1 MHHTTTHAA
10 APRAAARRPA
20 QALVALALLAAL
32 ALGYRQACAP
42 AAPRQDIKGDGPG
55 LVASL
60 VPPLALFE
68 RFGHGY

>member
-1 MHHTTTHAA
+1 MHHTTTYAA

-20 QALVALALLAAL
+20 QALAAL

-42 AAPRQDIKGDGPG
+42 AAPRQGIEGDGPG

>member
-20 QALVALALLAAL
+20 QALAAL

-42 AAPRQDIKGDGPG
+42 AAPRQDIKGDGQPYRPRPTCK
-55 LVASL
+55 AC
-60 VPPLALFE
+60 LALAK
-68 RFGHGY
+68 RWMKD